1 MSLDESLTARE
12 MKAVEMNSE
21 YLGVSKLQLME
32 NAGKVVASLIVERYK
47 KKSKV
52 SIVCGP
58 GGNGGD
64 GFATARHLASSG
76 FKPEVL
82 ILGNPEKNTSSPAYS
97 NFRSIQQM
105 KKSIDISYIRDS
117 SEIKSFKSDVIIDAI
132 FGTGIRGV
140 LKAPYYEMVNEINA
154 SDAFIISIDNPTG
167 VDVDTGEVLG
177 NVVKADCIIVL
188 HKKKK
193 FLQNNQ
199 FNKNFIESSIGI
211 PPEAELFTGPGDVY
225 LSSRQRSLESHKGD
239 HGSLLVIGGSETYS
253 GAPALASLS
262 AYSTGVDL
270 VYVATPES
278 ISDIVAGFSPSLIT
292 LKLKGSRLNVK
303 NAQSIIS
310 FLDKINAVV
319 IGPGLGLHP
328 DTQNAVLE
336 IIENLEKRKITV
348 LIDADAL
355 KCYPNKRKISTEAIF
370 TPHLKEFEI
379 LTKKIP
385 KGTLEEKS
393 SIVKKEASHLDGTI
407 LLKGNIDIISDGSKI
422 RYNHTGNPGMTVG
435 GTGDV
440 LSGIAGAFLAQ
451 NISPFQSST
460 AASFINGMAGDFV
473 AHEKGHHLKP
483 EDIIEVIPNVIED
496 AINERLRAYVR

>member
-1 MSLDESLTARE
+1 MLDESLTARE
-12 MKAVEMNSE
+12 MKAIEMNSE

-32 NAGKVVASLIVERYK
+32 NAGKVVASSVFERYN

-52 SIVCGP
+52 TIVCGP

-64 GFATARHLASSG
+64 GFVTARHLASSG

-82 ILGNPEKNTSSPAYS
+82 ILGNPEKNISSEAYV
-97 NFRSIQQM
+97 NLRSIQQM
-105 KKSIDISYIRDS
+105 KRTIEITYIRDS

-132 FGTGIRGV
+132 FGTGTRGL
-140 LKAPYYEMVNEINA
+140 LKAPYYEMVNKINV

-167 VDVDTGEVLG
+167 VNVDTGEILG
-177 NVVKADCIIVL
+177 NAVKADLIIAL
-188 HKKKK
+188 HRKKK
-193 FLQNNQ
+193 FLQKSQ

-211 PPEAELFTGPGDVY
+211 PPEAELYAGPGDVY
-225 LSSRQRSLESHKGD
+225 LASRPRSLESHKGD

-253 GAPALASLS
+253 GAPALTSMS

-278 ISDIVAGFSPSLIT
+278 ISDIVAGFSPSLINV
-292 LKLKGSRLNVK
+292 KLKGSRLNIK
-303 NAQSIIS
+303 NAQNVIS
-310 FLDKINAVV
+310 LLDKVSAVV

-328 DTQNAVLE
+328 ETQIAVLD
-336 IIENLEKRKITV
+336 IIENLEKQKIPV

-379 LTKKIP
+379 LTKKSAR
-385 KGTLEEKS
+385 GSLEEKS
-393 SIVKKEASHLDGTI
+393 SVVKKEASNLDGTI

-422 RYNHTGNPGMTVG
+422 RYNYTGNPGMTVG

-440 LSGIAGAFLAQ
+440 LSGIAGAYLAQ
-451 NISPFQSST
+451 TISPFQSSV

-473 AHEKGHHLKP
+473 AHKKGHHLKP
-483 EDIIEVIPNVIED
+483 EDIIEEIPYVIED
-496 AINERLRAYVR
+496 AVNERLRAQVI